1 MPTQLPSPDEYSR
14 AITNRM
20 ALLPPIGKVRFCE
33 ETYQELLLRCR
44 NNNILDL
51 ELNCESQLP
60 LSPVESTKPSNDND
74 AMLLEKI
81 SACQSSLLSPIRRL
95 PPEILS
101 EVFAIAARGSI
112 AFGIPG
118 YSTKL
123 SGPVSKLRLTWVCM
137 WWRTQ
142 ALSQP
147 ELWSSMHVWL
157 IDTASGGRSE
167 VGRIMKEC
175 ISRSGPIA
183 PLDISITVINTPTQ
197 ARTPINHEGLNV
209 LDMLLD
215 HLRRWKDVSILVSR
229 YEGMKY
235 IHDMMVEKQNSLNP
249 DAEFPEEPFKET
261 MIHSLQLRLIPS
273 VPDMMPARPLAH
285 NLLCCPSLHTLHI
298 SHLWDT
304 DPMDL
309 GNLTVLNI
317 SHSYFGS
324 SFATLLQN
332 FPSLQSFS
340 VSKYA
345 PNPNI
350 DPTIS
355 SSYRDLPKV
364 HHTSLR
370 VLEQEIIGQEDFAPT
385 DIWESV
391 WLPNL
396 TTLRVKTFAGFET
409 ANSWK
414 ALRHLK
420 NMIMRSDCALN
431 TVTLKGLWSSH
442 SIVVSFFDGL
452 PVQSTSHSLFV
463 NDQPY
468 RRT

>member
-1 MPTQLPSPDEYSR
+1 MPMAQLPSPDEYSR
-14 AITNRM
+14 ATTSRI

-51 ELNCESQLP
+51 ELTCESQLP
-60 LSPVESTKPSNDND
+60 LSPVESTKHSNDND
-74 AMLLEKI
+74 AMLLAKI

-112 AFGIPG
+112 AFGTPG

-123 SGPVSKLRLTWVCM
+123 SGPVSKLRLTW
-137 WWRTQ
+137 TP
-142 ALSQP
+142 L
-147 ELWSSMHVWL
+147 
-157 IDTASGGRSE
+157 GGRSE

-249 DAEFPEEPFKET
+249 DAEFPEGPFKET
-261 MIHSLQLRLIPS
+261 MIHSLRLIAS
-273 VPDMMPARPLAH
+273 VPDMMPTRPLAH
-285 NLLCCPSLHTLHI
+285 KLLCCPSLHTLHI

-317 SHSYFGS
+317 SNSYFGS

-332 FPSLQSFS
+332 CPSLQSFS

-345 PNPNI
+345 PNPNL

-409 ANSWK
+409 ANTWK

-463 NDQPY
+463 NNHPY